1 MVIANVDEWA
11 GEGELIYTM
20 KVNKTYRSLLDKS
33 INSMLSAIEIYNKPN
48 FNYREETF
56 AILAVNSWE
65 LLFKAELLKSS
76 NYKIKSLY
84 ILEPVL
90 KKDKTPSTRF
100 KPKLNRSKNPIT
112 VSLFEAIERLRKK
125 SKAIN
130 QNLFKSIESIV
141 ELRDN
146 AIHFHNEKA
155 ISKQLQELGFA
166 CIKNY
171 MNLIKEWKID
181 IDLSQYNFYLMPL
194 AYVDSKIESEAI
206 LTDSEIKYIDFL
218 KDKIKDSDNTDN
230 KYDVAISIDI
240 SFKKSNSIEGI
251 GMKNDKDGV
260 PITLTEEDITKK
272 FPLTHED
279 LRTKAGSRYTD
290 FKYNKTFH
298 THIRAIKTNEKLC
311 HTRKLDPNN
320 PRSQEKTF
328 YSTNVWQ
335 VLDKYYT
342 KK

>member
-1 MVIANVDEWA
+1 
-11 GEGELIYTM
+11 M
-20 KVNKTYRSLLDKS
+20 KINKTYRSLLDKS

-251 GMKNDKDGV
+251 GMKYDKDGV
-260 PITLTEEDITKK
+260 PITITEENMTKN
-272 FPLTHED
+272 FPYTYRD
-279 LRTKAGSRYTD
+279 LIEEAQKRYIS
-290 FKYNKTFH
+290 FKRDKVFNSLMKG
-298 THIRAIKTNEKLC
+298 IQNNEKLC
-311 HTRKLDPNN
+311 YHRKHN
-320 PRSQEKTF
+320 PKSKTSSTTKFYGTNIWQE
-328 YSTNVWQ
+328 
-335 VLDKYYT
+335 LDKYYI

>member
-1 MVIANVDEWA
+1 
-11 GEGELIYTM
+11 M
-20 KVNKTYRSLLDKS
+20 KINKTYRSLLDKS

-112 VSLFEAIERLRKK
+112 VSLFEAIERLKK
-125 SKAIN
+125 NSKVIN

-146 AIHFHNEKA
+146 AIHFHNEKT

-194 AYVDSKIESEAI
+194 AYVDSKIESESI
-206 LTDSEIKYIDFL
+206 LTDPEIKYIEFL
-218 KDKIKDSDNTDN
+218 KDRVKDSDNTDN
-230 KYDVAISIDI
+230 EYDVAISIDI

-251 GMKNDKDGV
+251 GMKYDKDGV
-260 PITLTEEDITKK
+260 PITITEENMTKN
-272 FPLTHED
+272 FPYTYRD
-279 LRTKAGSRYTD
+279 LIEEAQKRYIS
-290 FKYNKTFH
+290 FKRDKVFNSLMKG
-298 THIRAIKTNEKLC
+298 IQNNEKLC
-311 HTRKLDPNN
+311 YHRKHN
-320 PRSQEKTF
+320 PKSKTSSTTKFYGTNILQEF
-328 YSTNVWQ
+328 
-335 VLDKYYT
+335 DKYYI